1 MAKTLFI
8 GNISDYDDYYFSK
21 QNVKKVNE
29 WWNKYLSYQKHC
41 ERQNNQYWGN
51 YYHSTPI
58 NNHKVIFIR
67 SEFKNRVKNYRK

>member
-1 MAKTLFI
+1 MTKTLFI
-8 GNISDYDDYYFSK
+8 GNFSDFYDDYIYK
-21 QNVKKVNE
+21 QNVNE

-41 ERQNNQYWGN
+41 EQQNNQYWGN
-51 YYHSTPI
+51 YYHSNPI